1 MLGEAEKKRLEKIA
15 ASHQNVWEAF
25 KEVAG
30 KRYEEYLCALEEN
43 MPKTQVQKR
52 KELQDIRDRWNA
64 SAKQIQDIEDKD
76 LERVL
81 IYFAMNLRGV
91 TTGDGVNKWN
101 IKNVFHAEKLKKRNS
116 IERKNLLRLAVAFG
130 FTIEETRTLMFQ
142 ILEGKEQDD
151 FNPRK
156 MEEILYFIA
165 LKKGLPLYTKGTS
178 GTPNGIH
185 VSLQELFVYAQKLY
199 LKKMFSSSSEE
210 ENDGF
215 IQFLYDNKIN
225 GADISNNTT
234 INILRAEEMK
244 KTALMYAIYLSSGT
258 TSSSIDPKQLK
269 KITEIFS
276 KLNDLSEKIAG
287 KYLAKNVPAIFEV
300 ANMFLTTSRNR
311 SSNDPETTG
320 NFDFLRSIFSEL
332 MEEAPN
338 MKQIGTNYFDLNGLF
353 PVLAKKAGAI
363 DASRRASIAKFIIG
377 KLTTI
382 QKKLTTQNVQE
393 DSEPISAYCL
403 RLEPSQRDLFPEIA
417 AYMKTF
423 FKNIKDGTNPKAL
436 IDVYQKYCEFQN
448 DFYTGI
454 VQQLENKRRAN
465 ERISVGHSEEIDLGR
480 GPVSTSYDQTY
491 GTSTI
496 QMTDFLQQQ
505 IDEAQTKEDVTQIIK
520 DKVEDTSLHVFE
532 LYENPYFRNSRWR
545 AVEDEFEKLEMDNK
559 DASASA
565 RAFFKKINFDRLPIA
580 KDEVILGA
588 DSAKITRNDLL
599 KLFFLK
605 FVAERTDSDS
615 LDDDMLPIDFKIDFK
630 TYSIRMCCSEICEQN
645 ALDQFLLYCLDQHQE
660 DVFGFLV
667 SVAETYPD
675 FTKKFFGP
683 IRKFFN

>member
-52 KELQDIRDRWNA
+52 KELQDIRNRWNA

-130 FTIEETRTLMFQ
+130 FTTEETRTLMFQ

-178 GTPNGIH
+178 GTPNGIN

-269 KITEIFS
+269 KTTEFFS

-300 ANMFLTTSRNR
+300 ANMFLTASRNR

-320 NFDFLRSIFSEL
+320 KFDFLRCIFSEL
-332 MEEAPN
+332 MEESSN
-338 MKQIGTNYFDLNGLF
+338 MKQTGTNYFDLNGLF
-353 PVLAKKAGAI
+353 PILAKKAGEI
-363 DASRRASIAKFIIG
+363 DVSHRASIARFIIG
-377 KLTTI
+377 KLSTV
-382 QKKLTTQNVQE
+382 QKKLTTQG
-393 DSEPISAYCL
+393 DIYYS
-403 RLEPSQRDLFPEIA
+403 RLEPSQRDLVPVIA
-417 AYMKTF
+417 EYMKIF
-423 FKNIKDGTNPKAL
+423 FKNIEDGTSPKEL

-454 VQQLENKRRAN
+454 VQQLENKRRDN
-465 ERISVGHSEEIDLGR
+465 ERISVGRSEEIDLGR
-480 GPVSTSYDQTY
+480 GSVSTSYDQTY

-496 QMTDFLQQQ
+496 QMTDYLQQQ

-520 DKVEDTSLHVFE
+520 DKIEDASFHVFE
-532 LYENPYFRNSRWR
+532 LYENPYFRNSRWKS
-545 AVEDEFEKLEMDNK
+545 VEDEFEKLEMDNK

-565 RAFFKKINFDRLPIA
+565 RAFFKKIDFDRLPIA
-580 KDEVILGA
+580 KGEVILGA

-615 LDDDMLPIDFKIDFK
+615 LDDDMLPADFKIDFQ

-645 ALDQFLLYCLDQHQE
+645 ALDQFLLYCLDQHRE

>member
-52 KELQDIRDRWNA
+52 KELQDIRNRWNA

-130 FTIEETRTLMFQ
+130 FTTEETRILIFQ

-178 GTPNGIH
+178 GTSNGIN

-199 LKKMFSSSSEE
+199 LKKMFSGSSEE

-269 KITEIFS
+269 KTTEFFS

-300 ANMFLTTSRNR
+300 ANMFLTASRNR

-320 NFDFLRSIFSEL
+320 KFDFLRSIFSEL
-332 MEEAPN
+332 MEESSN
-338 MKQIGTNYFDLNGLF
+338 MKQTGTNYFDLNGLF
-353 PVLAKKAGAI
+353 PVLAKKADEIGV
-363 DASRRASIAKFIIG
+363 SYRASIARFIIG
-377 KLTTI
+377 KLSTV
-382 QKKLTTQNVQE
+382 QKKLTTQG
-393 DSEPISAYCL
+393 DIYYS
-403 RLEPSQRDLFPEIA
+403 RLEPSQRDLVPVIA
-417 AYMKTF
+417 EYMKIF
-423 FKNIKDGTNPKAL
+423 FKNIEDGTSPKEL

-454 VQQLENKRRAN
+454 VQQLENKRRDN
-465 ERISVGHSEEIDLGR
+465 ERISVGRSEEIDLGR
-480 GPVSTSYDQTY
+480 GSVSTSYDQTY

-496 QMTDFLQQQ
+496 QMTDYLQQQ

-520 DKVEDTSLHVFE
+520 DKIEDASFHVFE
-532 LYENPYFRNSRWR
+532 LYENPYFRNSRWKS
-545 AVEDEFEKLEMDNK
+545 VEDEFEKLEMDNK

-565 RAFFKKINFDRLPIA
+565 RAFFKKIDFDRLPIA
-580 KDEVILGA
+580 KGEVILGA

-615 LDDDMLPIDFKIDFK
+615 LDDDMLPADFKIDFK

-645 ALDQFLLYCLDQHQE
+645 ALDQFLLYCLDQHRE

>member
-52 KELQDIRDRWNA
+52 KELQDIRNRWNA

-130 FTIEETRTLMFQ
+130 FTTEETRTLMFQ

-178 GTPNGIH
+178 GTPNGIN

-269 KITEIFS
+269 KTTEFFS
-276 KLNDLSEKIAG
+276 KLNDLSDKIAG

-300 ANMFLTTSRNR
+300 ANMFLTASRNR

-320 NFDFLRSIFSEL
+320 KFDFLRSIFSEL
-332 MEEAPN
+332 MEESSN
-338 MKQIGTNYFDLNGLF
+338 MKQTGTNYFDLNGLF
-353 PVLAKKAGAI
+353 PILAKKAGEI
-363 DASRRASIAKFIIG
+363 DVSHRASIARFIIG
-377 KLTTI
+377 KLSTV
-382 QKKLTTQNVQE
+382 QKKLTTQG
-393 DSEPISAYCL
+393 DIYYS
-403 RLEPSQRDLFPEIA
+403 RLEPSQRDLVPVIA
-417 AYMKTF
+417 EYMKIF
-423 FKNIKDGTNPKAL
+423 FKNIEDGTSPKEL

-454 VQQLENKRRAN
+454 VQQLENKRRDN
-465 ERISVGHSEEIDLGR
+465 ERISVGRSEEIDLGR
-480 GPVSTSYDQTY
+480 GSVSTSYDQTY

-496 QMTDFLQQQ
+496 QMTDYLQQQ

-520 DKVEDTSLHVFE
+520 DKIEDASFHVFE
-532 LYENPYFRNSRWR
+532 LYENPYFRNSRWKS
-545 AVEDEFEKLEMDNK
+545 VEDEFEKLEMDNK

-565 RAFFKKINFDRLPIA
+565 RAFFKKIDFDRLPIA
-580 KDEVILGA
+580 KGEVILGA

-615 LDDDMLPIDFKIDFK
+615 LDDDMLPADFKIDFQ

-645 ALDQFLLYCLDQHQE
+645 ALDQFLLYCLDQHRE

>member
-25 KEVAG
+25 KEVTG

-130 FTIEETRTLMFQ
+130 FTTEETRTLMFQ

-178 GTPNGIH
+178 GTPNGIN

-269 KITEIFS
+269 KTTEFFS

-300 ANMFLTTSRNR
+300 ANMFLTASRNR

-320 NFDFLRSIFSEL
+320 KFDFLRSIFSEL
-332 MEEAPN
+332 MEESSN
-338 MKQIGTNYFDLNGLF
+338 MKQTGTNYFDLNGLF
-353 PVLAKKAGAI
+353 PILAKKAGEI
-363 DASRRASIAKFIIG
+363 DVSHRASIARFIIG
-377 KLTTI
+377 KLSTV
-382 QKKLTTQNVQE
+382 QKKLTTQG
-393 DSEPISAYCL
+393 DIYYS
-403 RLEPSQRDLFPEIA
+403 RLEPSQRDLVPVIA
-417 AYMKTF
+417 EYMKIF
-423 FKNIKDGTNPKAL
+423 FKNIEDGTSPKEL

-454 VQQLENKRRAN
+454 VQQLENKRRDN
-465 ERISVGHSEEIDLGR
+465 ERISVGRSEEIDLGR
-480 GPVSTSYDQTY
+480 GSVSTSYDQTY

-496 QMTDFLQQQ
+496 QMTDYLQQQ

-520 DKVEDTSLHVFE
+520 DKIEDASFHVFE
-532 LYENPYFRNSRWR
+532 LYENPYFRNSRWKS
-545 AVEDEFEKLEMDNK
+545 VEDEFEKLEMDNK

-565 RAFFKKINFDRLPIA
+565 RAFFKKIDFDRLPIA
-580 KDEVILGA
+580 KGEVILGA

-615 LDDDMLPIDFKIDFK
+615 LDDDMLPADFKIDFQ

-645 ALDQFLLYCLDQHQE
+645 ALDQFLLYCLDQHRE

>member
-64 SAKQIQDIEDKD
+64 STKQIQDIEDKD

-130 FTIEETRTLMFQ
+130 FTTEETRTLIFQ

-178 GTPNGIH
+178 GTPNGIN

-269 KITEIFS
+269 KTTEFFS

-300 ANMFLTTSRNR
+300 ANMFLTASRNR

-320 NFDFLRSIFSEL
+320 KFDFLRSIFSEL
-332 MEEAPN
+332 MEESSN
-338 MKQIGTNYFDLNGLF
+338 MKQTGTNYFDLNGLF
-353 PVLAKKAGAI
+353 PILAKKAGEI
-363 DASRRASIAKFIIG
+363 DVSHRASIARFIIG
-377 KLTTI
+377 KLSTV
-382 QKKLTTQNVQE
+382 QKKLTTQG
-393 DSEPISAYCL
+393 DIYYS
-403 RLEPSQRDLFPEIA
+403 RLEPSQRDLVPVIA
-417 AYMKTF
+417 EYMKIF
-423 FKNIKDGTNPKAL
+423 FKNIEDGTSPKEL

-454 VQQLENKRRAN
+454 VQQLENKRRDN
-465 ERISVGHSEEIDLGR
+465 ERISVGRSEEIDLGR
-480 GPVSTSYDQTY
+480 GSVSTSYDQTY

-496 QMTDFLQQQ
+496 QMTDYLQQQ

-520 DKVEDTSLHVFE
+520 DKIEDASFHVFE
-532 LYENPYFRNSRWR
+532 LYENPYFRNSRWKS
-545 AVEDEFEKLEMDNK
+545 VEDEFEKLEMDNK

-565 RAFFKKINFDRLPIA
+565 RAFFKKIDFDRLPIA
-580 KDEVILGA
+580 KGEVILGA

-615 LDDDMLPIDFKIDFK
+615 LDDDMLPADFKIDFQ

>member
-130 FTIEETRTLMFQ
+130 FTTEETRILMFQ

-178 GTPNGIH
+178 STPNGIH

-269 KITEIFS
+269 KTTEFFS
-276 KLNDLSEKIAG
+276 RLNDLSEKIAG

-300 ANMFLTTSRNR
+300 ANMFLTASRNR

-320 NFDFLRSIFSEL
+320 SFDFLRSIFSEL
-332 MEEAPN
+332 LEETPN

-353 PVLAKKAGAI
+353 PVLAKKAGEI
-363 DASRRASIAKFIIG
+363 DVSHRASIAKFIID
-377 KLTTI
+377 KLSTV
-382 QKKLTTQNVQE
+382 QKKLTTQG
-393 DSEPISAYCL
+393 DIYYS
-403 RLEPSQRDLFPEIA
+403 RLEPSQRDLVPVIA
-417 AYMKTF
+417 EYMKIF
-423 FKNIKDGTNPKAL
+423 FKNIEDGTSPKEL

-454 VQQLENKRRAN
+454 VQQLENKRRDN
-465 ERISVGHSEEIDLGR
+465 ERISVGRSEEIDLGR
-480 GPVSTSYDQTY
+480 GSVSTSYDQTY

-496 QMTDFLQQQ
+496 QMTDYLQQQ

-520 DKVEDTSLHVFE
+520 DKIEDASFHVFE
-532 LYENPYFRNSRWR
+532 LYENPYFRNSRWKS
-545 AVEDEFEKLEMDNK
+545 VEDEFEKLEMDNK

-565 RAFFKKINFDRLPIA
+565 RAFFKKIDFDRLPIA
-580 KDEVILGA
+580 KGEVILGA

-615 LDDDMLPIDFKIDFK
+615 LDDDMLPADFKIDFQ

-645 ALDQFLLYCLDQHQE
+645 ALDQFLLYCLDQHRE

>member
-1 MLGEAEKKRLEKIA
+1 MLGEAEKKRLEEIA
-15 ASHQNVWEAF
+15 ISHQNVWEAF

-52 KELQDIRDRWNA
+52 KELQDIRNRWNA

-165 LKKGLPLYTKGTS
+165 LKKELPLYTKGTS
-178 GTPNGIH
+178 GTPNGIN

-269 KITEIFS
+269 KTTEIFS

-287 KYLAKNVPAIFEV
+287 KYLVKNVPAIFEV

-332 MEEAPN
+332 MEETPN
-338 MKQIGTNYFDLNGLF
+338 MKQTGTNYFDLNGLF
-353 PVLAKKAGAI
+353 PVLAKKAGEI

-377 KLTTI
+377 KLSTI

-403 RLEPSQRDLFPEIA
+403 RLEPSQRDLVPVIA

-423 FKNIKDGTNPKAL
+423 FKNIEDGTNPKAL

-532 LYENPYFRNSRWR
+532 LYENPYFRNSRWK

-615 LDDDMLPIDFKIDFK
+615 LDDDMLSADFKIDFK

>member
-1 MLGEAEKKRLEKIA
+1 MLGETEKKRLEEIA
-15 ASHQNVWEAF
+15 VSHQNVWEAF

-52 KELQDIRDRWNA
+52 KELQDIRNRWNA

-130 FTIEETRTLMFQ
+130 FTTEETRTLMFQ

-165 LKKGLPLYTKGTS
+165 LKKGLPLYTKGTN
-178 GTPNGIH
+178 GTPNGIN

-244 KTALMYAIYLSSGT
+244 ETALMYAIYLSSGT

-269 KITEIFS
+269 KTTEFFS

-300 ANMFLTTSRNR
+300 ANMFLTASRNR

-320 NFDFLRSIFSEL
+320 KFDFLRSIFSEL
-332 MEEAPN
+332 MEESPN
-338 MKQIGTNYFDLNGLF
+338 MKQTGTNYFDLNGLF
-353 PVLAKKAGAI
+353 PILAKKAGEI
-363 DASRRASIAKFIIG
+363 DVSHRASIAKFIID
-377 KLTTI
+377 KLPTI
-382 QKKLTTQNVQE
+382 QKKLTTQKVQE
-393 DSEPISAYCL
+393 NPEQIT

-454 VQQLENKRRAN
+454 IQPLENKRREN
-465 ERISVGHSEEIDLGR
+465 ETHRTNFKEVDTGR
-480 GPVSTSYDQTY
+480 GVIFTKADRTY

-496 QMTDFLQQQ
+496 QMTADLQRQMMNV
-505 IDEAQTKEDVTQIIK
+505 ETKNDLKQIIK
-520 DKVEDTSLHVFE
+520 DKIDDASFHVFE
-532 LYENPYFRNSRWR
+532 LYENPYFRNSRWNE
-545 AVEDEFEKLEMDNK
+545 VENRFRTLENDFKCVEEFFERIGFDELLKDKSALE
-559 DASASA
+559 
-565 RAFFKKINFDRLPIA
+565 I
-580 KDEVILGA
+580 
-588 DSAKITRNDLL
+588 DSTKITRNDLL
-599 KLFFLK
+599 KLFFLE

-615 LDDDMLPIDFKIDFK
+615 LDDDMLSADFQIKFK
-630 TYSIRMCCSEICEQN
+630 TVSIYTCCSEICEQN
-645 ALDQFLLYCLDQHQE
+645 ALDQFLLYCLDQHRE

>member
-52 KELQDIRDRWNA
+52 KELQDIRNRWNA

-130 FTIEETRTLMFQ
+130 FTTEETRTLMFQ

-178 GTPNGIH
+178 GTPNGIN

-269 KITEIFS
+269 KTTEFFS

-300 ANMFLTTSRNR
+300 ANMFLTASRNR

-320 NFDFLRSIFSEL
+320 KFDFLRSIFSEL
-332 MEEAPN
+332 MEESSN
-338 MKQIGTNYFDLNGLF
+338 MKQTGTNYFDLNGLF
-353 PVLAKKAGAI
+353 PILAKKAGEI
-363 DASRRASIAKFIIG
+363 VVSHRASIARFIIG
-377 KLTTI
+377 KLSTV
-382 QKKLTTQNVQE
+382 QKKLTTQG
-393 DSEPISAYCL
+393 DIYYS
-403 RLEPSQRDLFPEIA
+403 RLEPSQRDLVPVIA
-417 AYMKTF
+417 EYMKIF
-423 FKNIKDGTNPKAL
+423 FKNIEDGTSPKEL

-454 VQQLENKRRAN
+454 VQQLENKRRDN
-465 ERISVGHSEEIDLGR
+465 ERISVGRSEEIDLGR
-480 GPVSTSYDQTY
+480 GSVSTSYDQTY

-496 QMTDFLQQQ
+496 QMTDYLQQQ

-520 DKVEDTSLHVFE
+520 DKIEDASFHVFE
-532 LYENPYFRNSRWR
+532 LYENPYFRNSRWKS
-545 AVEDEFEKLEMDNK
+545 VEDEFEKLEMDNK

-565 RAFFKKINFDRLPIA
+565 RAFFKKIDFDRLPIA
-580 KDEVILGA
+580 KGEVILGA

-615 LDDDMLPIDFKIDFK
+615 LDDDMLPADFKIDFQ

-645 ALDQFLLYCLDQHQE
+645 ALDQFLLYCLDQHRE

>member
-1 MLGEAEKKRLEKIA
+1 M
-15 ASHQNVWEAF
+15 
-25 KEVAG
+25 
-30 KRYEEYLCALEEN
+30 
-43 MPKTQVQKR
+43 
-52 KELQDIRDRWNA
+52 
-64 SAKQIQDIEDKD
+64 
-76 LERVL
+76 
-81 IYFAMNLRGV
+81 
-91 TTGDGVNKWN
+91 
-101 IKNVFHAEKLKKRNS
+101 
-116 IERKNLLRLAVAFG
+116 
-130 FTIEETRTLMFQ
+130 
-142 ILEGKEQDD
+142 
-151 FNPRK
+151 
-156 MEEILYFIA
+156 
-165 LKKGLPLYTKGTS
+165 
-178 GTPNGIH
+178 
-185 VSLQELFVYAQKLY
+185 YAQKLY

-269 KITEIFS
+269 KTTEFFS

-287 KYLAKNVPAIFEV
+287 KYLVKNVPAIFEV
-300 ANMFLTTSRNR
+300 ANMFLTASRNR

-332 MEEAPN
+332 LEETPN

-353 PVLAKKAGAI
+353 PVLAKKADAI

-377 KLTTI
+377 KLSTI

-393 DSEPISAYCL
+393 DSEQISAYCL
-403 RLEPSQRDLFPEIA
+403 RLEPSQRDLVPVIA

-423 FKNIKDGTNPKAL
+423 FKNIEDGTNPKAL

-454 VQQLENKRRAN
+454 VQPLENKRRAN

-532 LYENPYFRNSRWR
+532 LYENPYFRNSRWK

-615 LDDDMLPIDFKIDFK
+615 LDDDMLSADFKIDFK

>member
-1 MLGEAEKKRLEKIA
+1 
-15 ASHQNVWEAF
+15 
-25 KEVAG
+25 
-30 KRYEEYLCALEEN
+30 

-52 KELQDIRDRWNA
+52 KELQDIRNRWNA

-130 FTIEETRTLMFQ
+130 FTTEETRTLIFQ

-178 GTPNGIH
+178 GTPNGIN

-269 KITEIFS
+269 KTTEFFS

-287 KYLAKNVPAIFEV
+287 KYLAKNVPAIFKV
-300 ANMFLTTSRNR
+300 ANMFLTASRNR

-320 NFDFLRSIFSEL
+320 KFDFLRSIFSEF
-332 MEEAPN
+332 MEESSN
-338 MKQIGTNYFDLNGLF
+338 MKQTGTNYFDLNGLF
-353 PVLAKKAGAI
+353 PILAKKAGEI
-363 DASRRASIAKFIIG
+363 DVSHRASIARFIIG
-377 KLTTI
+377 KLSTV
-382 QKKLTTQNVQE
+382 QKKLTTQG
-393 DSEPISAYCL
+393 DIYYS
-403 RLEPSQRDLFPEIA
+403 RLEPSQRDLVPVIA
-417 AYMKTF
+417 EYMKIF
-423 FKNIKDGTNPKAL
+423 FKNIEDGTSPKEL

-454 VQQLENKRRAN
+454 VQQLENKRRDN
-465 ERISVGHSEEIDLGR
+465 ERISVGRSEEIDLGR
-480 GPVSTSYDQTY
+480 GSVSTSYDQTY

-496 QMTDFLQQQ
+496 QMTDYLQQQ

-520 DKVEDTSLHVFE
+520 DKIEDASFHVFE
-532 LYENPYFRNSRWR
+532 LYENPYFRNSRWKS
-545 AVEDEFEKLEMDNK
+545 VEDEFEKLEMDNK

-565 RAFFKKINFDRLPIA
+565 RAFFKKIDFDRLPIA
-580 KDEVILGA
+580 KGEVILGA

-615 LDDDMLPIDFKIDFK
+615 LDDDMLPADFKIDFQ

-645 ALDQFLLYCLDQHQE
+645 ALDQFLLYCLDQHRE

>member
-1 MLGEAEKKRLEKIA
+1 MLGEAEKKRLEEIA
-15 ASHQNVWEAF
+15 ISHQNVWEAF

-244 KTALMYAIYLSSGT
+244 ETALMYAIYLSSET

-269 KITEIFS
+269 KIIEFFS
-276 KLNDLSEKIAG
+276 KLNDMSEKIAG
-287 KYLAKNVPAIFEV
+287 KYLVKNVPAIFEV
-300 ANMFLTTSRNR
+300 ANMFLTASQNR

-332 MEEAPN
+332 MEESPN
-338 MKQIGTNYFDLNGLF
+338 MKQTGTNYFDLNGLF
-353 PVLAKKAGAI
+353 PILAKKAGEI
-363 DASRRASIAKFIIG
+363 DVSHRASIAKFIID
-377 KLTTI
+377 KLPTI
-382 QKKLTTQNVQE
+382 QKKLTTQKVQE
-393 DSEPISAYCL
+393 NPEQIT

-454 VQQLENKRRAN
+454 VQPLENKRREN
-465 ERISVGHSEEIDLGR
+465 KGLFIGGTEEIDLGR

-496 QMTDFLQQQ
+496 QMTDYLQQQ
-505 IDEAQTKEDVTQIIK
+505 IDSAQTKEDVTQIIK
-520 DKVEDTSLHVFE
+520 DKVEDASFHVFE
-532 LYENPYFRNSRWR
+532 LYENPYFRNSRWNEVENR
-545 AVEDEFEKLEMDNK
+545 FRTLENDFKCVEEFFERIGFDGLLKDKAPLAV
-559 DASASA
+559 
-565 RAFFKKINFDRLPIA
+565 
-580 KDEVILGA
+580 G
-588 DSAKITRNDLL
+588 SAKITRNDLL

-615 LDDDMLPIDFKIDFK
+615 LDDDMLSADFQIKFK
-630 TYSIRMCCSEICEQN
+630 TVSIYTCCSEICKQN

>member
-130 FTIEETRTLMFQ
+130 FTTEETRTLMFQ

-178 GTPNGIH
+178 GTSNGIN

-269 KITEIFS
+269 KTTEFFS

-300 ANMFLTTSRNR
+300 ANMFLTASRNR

-320 NFDFLRSIFSEL
+320 SFDFLRSIFSEL
-332 MEEAPN
+332 MEESSN
-338 MKQIGTNYFDLNGLF
+338 MKQTGTNYFDLNGLF
-353 PVLAKKAGAI
+353 PILAKKAGEI
-363 DASRRASIAKFIIG
+363 DVSHHASIAKFIID
-377 KLTTI
+377 KLPTI
-382 QKKLTTQNVQE
+382 QKKLTTQKVQE
-393 DSEPISAYCL
+393 NPEQIT

-454 VQQLENKRRAN
+454 VQPLENKRREN
-465 ERISVGHSEEIDLGR
+465 ETHHTNFKEVDTGR
-480 GPVSTSYDQTY
+480 GVIFTKADRTY

-496 QMTDFLQQQ
+496 QMTADLQRQMMNV
-505 IDEAQTKEDVTQIIK
+505 ETKNDLKQIIK
-520 DKVEDTSLHVFE
+520 DKIDDVSLHVFE
-532 LYENPYFRNSRWR
+532 LYENPYFRNSRWNE
-545 AVEDEFEKLEMDNK
+545 VENRFRTLENDFKCVEEFFERIGFDGLLKDKSALE
-559 DASASA
+559 
-565 RAFFKKINFDRLPIA
+565 I
-580 KDEVILGA
+580 
-588 DSAKITRNDLL
+588 DSTKITRNDLL
-599 KLFFLK
+599 KLFFLE

-615 LDDDMLPIDFKIDFK
+615 LDDDMLSADFQIKFKIV
-630 TYSIRMCCSEICEQN
+630 SIYTCCSEICKQN

>member
-15 ASHQNVWEAF
+15 VSHQNVWEAF

-165 LKKGLPLYTKGTS
+165 LKKGLPLYTKGTN
-178 GTPNGIH
+178 GTPNGIN

-244 KTALMYAIYLSSGT
+244 KTALMYAIYLSSET

-269 KITEIFS
+269 KTTEFFS
-276 KLNDLSEKIAG
+276 KLNDMSEEIEG
-287 KYLAKNVPAIFEV
+287 KYLVKNVPAIFEV

-363 DASRRASIAKFIIG
+363 DASRRASIAKFIID
-377 KLTTI
+377 KLPTI
-382 QKKLTTQNVQE
+382 QKKLTTQKVQE
-393 DSEPISAYCL
+393 NPEQIT

-454 VQQLENKRRAN
+454 VQPLENKRREN
-465 ERISVGHSEEIDLGR
+465 KGLFIGGTEEIDLGR

-496 QMTDFLQQQ
+496 QMTDYLQQQ
-505 IDEAQTKEDVTQIIK
+505 IDSAQTKEDVTQIIK
-520 DKVEDTSLHVFE
+520 DKVEDASFHVFE
-532 LYENPYFRNSRWR
+532 LYENPYFRNSRWNEVENR
-545 AVEDEFEKLEMDNK
+545 FRTLENDFKCVEEFFERIGFDGLLKDKAPLAV
-559 DASASA
+559 
-565 RAFFKKINFDRLPIA
+565 
-580 KDEVILGA
+580 G
-588 DSAKITRNDLL
+588 SAKITRNDLL

-615 LDDDMLPIDFKIDFK
+615 LDDDMLSADFQIKFK
-630 TYSIRMCCSEICEQN
+630 TVSIYTCCSEICKQN

>member
-30 KRYEEYLCALEEN
+30 KRYEEYLCTLEEN

-52 KELQDIRDRWNA
+52 KELQDIRNKWNA

-130 FTIEETRTLMFQ
+130 FTTEETRTLMFQ

-178 GTPNGIH
+178 GTPNGIN

-269 KITEIFS
+269 KTTEFFS

-300 ANMFLTTSRNR
+300 ANMFLTASRNR

-320 NFDFLRSIFSEL
+320 KFDFLRSIFSEL
-332 MEEAPN
+332 MEESSN
-338 MKQIGTNYFDLNGLF
+338 MKQTGTNYFDLNSLF
-353 PVLAKKAGAI
+353 PILAKKAGEI
-363 DASRRASIAKFIIG
+363 DVSHRASIARFIIG
-377 KLTTI
+377 KLSTV
-382 QKKLTTQNVQE
+382 QKKLTTQG
-393 DSEPISAYCL
+393 DIYYS
-403 RLEPSQRDLFPEIA
+403 RLEPSQRDLVSVIA
-417 AYMKTF
+417 EYMKIF
-423 FKNIKDGTNPKAL
+423 FKNIEDGTSPKEL

-454 VQQLENKRRAN
+454 VQQLENKRRDN
-465 ERISVGHSEEIDLGR
+465 ERISVGRSEEIDLGR
-480 GPVSTSYDQTY
+480 GSVSTSYDQTY

-496 QMTDFLQQQ
+496 QMTDYLQQQ

-520 DKVEDTSLHVFE
+520 DKIEDASFHVFE
-532 LYENPYFRNSRWR
+532 LYENPYFRNSRWKS
-545 AVEDEFEKLEMDNK
+545 VEDEFEKLEMDNK

-565 RAFFKKINFDRLPIA
+565 RAFFKKIDFDRLPIA
-580 KDEVILGA
+580 KGEVILGA

-615 LDDDMLPIDFKIDFK
+615 LDDDMLPADFKIDFQ

-645 ALDQFLLYCLDQHQE
+645 ALDQFLLYCLDQHRE

>member
-52 KELQDIRDRWNA
+52 KELQDIRNRWNA

-130 FTIEETRTLMFQ
+130 FTTEETRTLIFQ

-178 GTPNGIH
+178 GTPNGIN

-269 KITEIFS
+269 KTTEFFS

-300 ANMFLTTSRNR
+300 ANMFLTASRNR

-320 NFDFLRSIFSEL
+320 KFDFLRSIFSEL
-332 MEEAPN
+332 MEESSN
-338 MKQIGTNYFDLNGLF
+338 MKQTGTNYFDLNGLF
-353 PVLAKKAGAI
+353 PILAKKAGEI
-363 DASRRASIAKFIIG
+363 DVSHRASIARFIIG
-377 KLTTI
+377 KLSTV
-382 QKKLTTQNVQE
+382 QKKLTTQG
-393 DSEPISAYCL
+393 DIYYS
-403 RLEPSQRDLFPEIA
+403 RLEPSQRDLVPVIA
-417 AYMKTF
+417 EYMKIF
-423 FKNIKDGTNPKAL
+423 FKNIEDGTSPKEL

-454 VQQLENKRRAN
+454 VQQLENKRRDN
-465 ERISVGHSEEIDLGR
+465 ERISVGRSEEIDLGR
-480 GPVSTSYDQTY
+480 GSVSTSYDQTY

-496 QMTDFLQQQ
+496 QMTDYLQQQ

-520 DKVEDTSLHVFE
+520 DKIEDASFHVFE
-532 LYENPYFRNSRWR
+532 LYENPYFRNSRWKS
-545 AVEDEFEKLEMDNK
+545 VEDEFEKLEMDNK

-565 RAFFKKINFDRLPIA
+565 RAFFKKIDFDRLPIA
-580 KDEVILGA
+580 KGEVILGA

-615 LDDDMLPIDFKIDFK
+615 LDDDMLPADFKIDFQ

-645 ALDQFLLYCLDQHQE
+645 ALDQFLLYCLDQHRE
-660 DVFGFLV
+660 NVFGFLV

>member
-52 KELQDIRDRWNA
+52 KELQDIRNRWNA

-130 FTIEETRTLMFQ
+130 FTTEETRTLIFQ

-178 GTPNGIH
+178 GTPNGIN

-269 KITEIFS
+269 KTTEFFS

-287 KYLAKNVPAIFEV
+287 KYLAKNVPAIFKV
-300 ANMFLTTSRNR
+300 ANMFLTASRNR

-320 NFDFLRSIFSEL
+320 KFDFLRSIFSEF
-332 MEEAPN
+332 MEESSN
-338 MKQIGTNYFDLNGLF
+338 MKQTGTNYFDLNGLF
-353 PVLAKKAGAI
+353 PILAKKAGEI
-363 DASRRASIAKFIIG
+363 DVSHRASIARFIIG
-377 KLTTI
+377 KLSTV
-382 QKKLTTQNVQE
+382 QKKLTTQG
-393 DSEPISAYCL
+393 DIYYS
-403 RLEPSQRDLFPEIA
+403 RLEPSQRDLVPVIA
-417 AYMKTF
+417 EYMRIF
-423 FKNIKDGTNPKAL
+423 FKNIEDGTSPKEL

-454 VQQLENKRRAN
+454 VQQLENKRRDN
-465 ERISVGHSEEIDLGR
+465 ERISVGRSEEIDLGR
-480 GPVSTSYDQTY
+480 GSVSTSYDQTY

-496 QMTDFLQQQ
+496 QMTDYLQQQ

-520 DKVEDTSLHVFE
+520 DKIEDASFHVFE
-532 LYENPYFRNSRWR
+532 LYENPYFRNSRWKS
-545 AVEDEFEKLEMDNK
+545 VEDEFEKLEMDNK

-565 RAFFKKINFDRLPIA
+565 RAFFKKIDFDRLPIA
-580 KDEVILGA
+580 KGEVILGA

-615 LDDDMLPIDFKIDFK
+615 LDDDMLPADFKIDFQ

-645 ALDQFLLYCLDQHQE
+645 ALDQFLLYCLDQHRE

>member
-52 KELQDIRDRWNA
+52 KELQDIRNRWNA

-130 FTIEETRTLMFQ
+130 FTTEETRTLMFQ

-178 GTPNGIH
+178 GTPNGIN

-269 KITEIFS
+269 KTTEFFS

-300 ANMFLTTSRNR
+300 ANMFLTASRNR

-320 NFDFLRSIFSEL
+320 KFDFLRSIFSEL
-332 MEEAPN
+332 MEESSN
-338 MKQIGTNYFDLNGLF
+338 MKQTGTNYFDLNGLF
-353 PVLAKKAGAI
+353 PILAKKAGEI
-363 DASRRASIAKFIIG
+363 DVSHRASIARFIIG
-377 KLTTI
+377 KLSTV
-382 QKKLTTQNVQE
+382 QKKLTTQG
-393 DSEPISAYCL
+393 DIYYS
-403 RLEPSQRDLFPEIA
+403 RLEPSQRDLVPVIA
-417 AYMKTF
+417 EYMKIF
-423 FKNIKDGTNPKAL
+423 FKNIEDGTSPKEL

-454 VQQLENKRRAN
+454 VQQLENKRRDN
-465 ERISVGHSEEIDLGR
+465 ERISVGRSEEIDLGR
-480 GPVSTSYDQTY
+480 GSVSTSYDQTY

-496 QMTDFLQQQ
+496 QMTDYLQQQ

-520 DKVEDTSLHVFE
+520 DKIEDASFHVFE
-532 LYENPYFRNSRWR
+532 LYENPYFRNSRWKS
-545 AVEDEFEKLEMDNK
+545 VEDEFEKLEMDNK

-565 RAFFKKINFDRLPIA
+565 RAFFKKIDFDRLPIA
-580 KDEVILGA
+580 KGEVILGA
-588 DSAKITRNDLL
+588 DSAKITRNRSPEAILL
-599 KLFFLK
+599 
-605 FVAERTDSDS
+605 E
-615 LDDDMLPIDFKIDFK
+615 
-630 TYSIRMCCSEICEQN
+630 IRR
-645 ALDQFLLYCLDQHQE
+645 
-660 DVFGFLV
+660 
-667 SVAETYPD
+667 
-675 FTKKFFGP
+675 
-683 IRKFFN
+683 RKNRF

>member
-52 KELQDIRDRWNA
+52 KELQDIRNRWDA

-130 FTIEETRTLMFQ
+130 FTTEETRILIFQ

-156 MEEILYFIA
+156 IEEILYFIA

-178 GTPNGIH
+178 GTSNGIN

-269 KITEIFS
+269 KTTEFFS

-300 ANMFLTTSRNR
+300 ANMFLTASRNR

-320 NFDFLRSIFSEL
+320 KFDFLRIIFSEL
-332 MEEAPN
+332 MEESSN

-353 PVLAKKAGAI
+353 PVLAKKADEIGV
-363 DASRRASIAKFIIG
+363 SSRASIARFIIG
-377 KLTTI
+377 KLSTV
-382 QKKLTTQNVQE
+382 QKKLTTQG
-393 DSEPISAYCL
+393 DIYYS
-403 RLEPSQRDLFPEIA
+403 RLEPSQRDLVPVIA
-417 AYMKTF
+417 EYMKIF
-423 FKNIKDGTNPKAL
+423 FKNIEDGTSPKKL

-454 VQQLENKRRAN
+454 VQQLENKRRDN
-465 ERISVGHSEEIDLGR
+465 ERISVGRSEEIDLGR
-480 GPVSTSYDQTY
+480 GSVSTSYDQTY

-496 QMTDFLQQQ
+496 QMTDYLQQQ

-520 DKVEDTSLHVFE
+520 DKIEDASFHVFE
-532 LYENPYFRNSRWR
+532 LYENPYFRNSRWKS
-545 AVEDEFEKLEMDNK
+545 VEDEFEKLEMDNK

-565 RAFFKKINFDRLPIA
+565 RAFFKKIDFDRLPIA
-580 KDEVILGA
+580 KGEVILGA

-615 LDDDMLPIDFKIDFK
+615 LDDDMLPADFKIDFQ
-630 TYSIRMCCSEICEQN
+630 TYSICMCCSEICEQN
-645 ALDQFLLYCLDQHQE
+645 ALDQFLLYCLDQHRE

>member
-52 KELQDIRDRWNA
+52 KELQDIRNRWNA

-130 FTIEETRTLMFQ
+130 FTTEETRTLMFQ

-178 GTPNGIH
+178 GTPNGIN

-269 KITEIFS
+269 KTTEFFS

-300 ANMFLTTSRNR
+300 ANMFLTASRNR

-320 NFDFLRSIFSEL
+320 KFDFLRSIFSEL
-332 MEEAPN
+332 MEESSN
-338 MKQIGTNYFDLNGLF
+338 MKQTGTNYFDLNGLF
-353 PVLAKKAGAI
+353 PILAKKAGEI
-363 DASRRASIAKFIIG
+363 DVSHRASIARFIIG
-377 KLTTI
+377 KLSTV
-382 QKKLTTQNVQE
+382 QKKLTTQG
-393 DSEPISAYCL
+393 DIYYS
-403 RLEPSQRDLFPEIA
+403 RLEPSQRDLVPVIA
-417 AYMKTF
+417 EYMKIF
-423 FKNIKDGTNPKAL
+423 FKNIEDGTSPKEL

-454 VQQLENKRRAN
+454 VQQLENKRRDN
-465 ERISVGHSEEIDLGR
+465 ERISVGRSEEIDLGR
-480 GPVSTSYDQTY
+480 GSVSTSYDQTY

-496 QMTDFLQQQ
+496 QMTDYLQQQ

-520 DKVEDTSLHVFE
+520 DKIEDASFHVFE
-532 LYENPYFRNSRWR
+532 LYENPYFRNSRWKS
-545 AVEDEFEKLEMDNK
+545 VEDEFEKLEMDNK
-559 DASASA
+559 DASVSA
-565 RAFFKKINFDRLPIA
+565 RAFFKKIDFDRLPIA
-580 KDEVILGA
+580 KGEVILGA

-615 LDDDMLPIDFKIDFK
+615 LDDDMLPADFKIDFQ

-645 ALDQFLLYCLDQHQE
+645 ALDQFLLYCLDQHRE

>member
-101 IKNVFHAEKLKKRNS
+101 IKNVFHAEKLKKRNF

-165 LKKGLPLYTKGTS
+165 LKKGLPLYTKGTN
-178 GTPNGIH
+178 GTPNGIN

-269 KITEIFS
+269 KIIEFFS
-276 KLNDLSEKIAG
+276 KLNDMSEKIAG

-300 ANMFLTTSRNR
+300 ANMFLTASRNR

-332 MEEAPN
+332 LEETPN

-393 DSEPISAYCL
+393 DSEQISAYCL
-403 RLEPSQRDLFPEIA
+403 RLEPSQRDLVPVIA

-423 FKNIKDGTNPKAL
+423 FKNIEDGTNPKAL

-465 ERISVGHSEEIDLGR
+465 ERISIGHSEEIDLGR

-532 LYENPYFRNSRWR
+532 LYENPYFRNSRWK

>member
-52 KELQDIRDRWNA
+52 KELQDIRNRWNA
-64 SAKQIQDIEDKD
+64 SAKQIQDIEDKN

-130 FTIEETRTLMFQ
+130 FTTEETRTLMFQ

-151 FNPRK
+151 FNLRK

-178 GTPNGIH
+178 GTPNGIN

-269 KITEIFS
+269 KTTEFFS

-300 ANMFLTTSRNR
+300 ANMFLTASRNR

-320 NFDFLRSIFSEL
+320 KFDFLRSIFSEL
-332 MEEAPN
+332 MEESSN
-338 MKQIGTNYFDLNGLF
+338 MKQTGTNYFDLNGLF
-353 PVLAKKAGAI
+353 PILAKKAGEI
-363 DASRRASIAKFIIG
+363 DVSHRASIARFIIG
-377 KLTTI
+377 KLSTV
-382 QKKLTTQNVQE
+382 QKKLTTQG
-393 DSEPISAYCL
+393 DIYYS
-403 RLEPSQRDLFPEIA
+403 RLEPSQRDLVPVIA
-417 AYMKTF
+417 EYMKIF
-423 FKNIKDGTNPKAL
+423 FKNIEDGTSPKEL

-454 VQQLENKRRAN
+454 VQQLENKRRDN
-465 ERISVGHSEEIDLGR
+465 ERISVGRSEEIDLGR
-480 GPVSTSYDQTY
+480 GSVSTSYDQTY

-496 QMTDFLQQQ
+496 QMTDYLQQQ

-520 DKVEDTSLHVFE
+520 DKIEDASFHVFE
-532 LYENPYFRNSRWR
+532 LYENPYFRNSRWKS
-545 AVEDEFEKLEMDNK
+545 VEDEFEKLEMDNK
-559 DASASA
+559 DASVSA
-565 RAFFKKINFDRLPIA
+565 RAFFKKIDFDRLPIA
-580 KDEVILGA
+580 KGEVILGA

-615 LDDDMLPIDFKIDFK
+615 LDDDMLPADFKIDFQ

-645 ALDQFLLYCLDQHQE
+645 ALDQFLLYCLDQHRE

>member
-15 ASHQNVWEAF
+15 ISHQNVWEAF

-178 GTPNGIH
+178 GTPNGIN

-244 KTALMYAIYLSSGT
+244 ETALMYAIYLSSET

-269 KITEIFS
+269 KIIEFFS
-276 KLNDLSEKIAG
+276 KLNDMSEKIAG
-287 KYLAKNVPAIFEV
+287 KYLVKNVPAIFEV
-300 ANMFLTTSRNR
+300 ANMFLTASRNR
-311 SSNDPETTG
+311 SSNDLETTG

-332 MEEAPN
+332 MEESPN
-338 MKQIGTNYFDLNGLF
+338 MKQTGTNYFDLNGLF
-353 PVLAKKAGAI
+353 PILAKKAGEV
-363 DASRRASIAKFIIG
+363 DVSHRASIAKFIID
-377 KLTTI
+377 KLPTI
-382 QKKLTTQNVQE
+382 QKKLTTQKVQE
-393 DSEPISAYCL
+393 NPEQIT

-454 VQQLENKRRAN
+454 VQPLENKRREN
-465 ERISVGHSEEIDLGR
+465 KGLFIGGTEEIDLGR

-496 QMTDFLQQQ
+496 QMTDYLQQQ
-505 IDEAQTKEDVTQIIK
+505 IDSAQTKEDVTQIIK
-520 DKVEDTSLHVFE
+520 DKVEDASFHVFE
-532 LYENPYFRNSRWR
+532 LYENPYFRNSRWNEVENR
-545 AVEDEFEKLEMDNK
+545 FRTLENDFKCVEEFFERIGFDGLLKDKAPLAV
-559 DASASA
+559 
-565 RAFFKKINFDRLPIA
+565 
-580 KDEVILGA
+580 G
-588 DSAKITRNDLL
+588 SAKITRNDLL

-615 LDDDMLPIDFKIDFK
+615 LDDDMLSADFQIKFK
-630 TYSIRMCCSEICEQN
+630 TVSIYTCCSEICEQN

-660 DVFGFLV
+660 DVFGFLI

>member
-52 KELQDIRDRWNA
+52 KELQDIRNRWNA

-130 FTIEETRTLMFQ
+130 FTTEETRTLIFQ

-165 LKKGLPLYTKGTS
+165 LKKGLPLYTKGTIS
-178 GTPNGIH
+178 TPNGIN

-269 KITEIFS
+269 KTTEFFS

-300 ANMFLTTSRNR
+300 ANMFLTASRNR

-320 NFDFLRSIFSEL
+320 SFDFLRSIFSEL
-332 MEEAPN
+332 MEESSN
-338 MKQIGTNYFDLNGLF
+338 MKQTGTNYFDLNGLF
-353 PVLAKKAGAI
+353 PVLAKKAGEI
-363 DASRRASIAKFIIG
+363 DVSYRASIARFIIG
-377 KLTTI
+377 KLSTV
-382 QKKLTTQNVQE
+382 QKKLTTQG
-393 DSEPISAYCL
+393 DIYYS
-403 RLEPSQRDLFPEIA
+403 RLEPSQRDLVPVIA
-417 AYMKTF
+417 EYMKIF
-423 FKNIKDGTNPKAL
+423 FKNIEDGTSPKEL

-454 VQQLENKRRAN
+454 VQQLENKRRDN
-465 ERISVGHSEEIDLGR
+465 ERISVGRSEEIDLGR
-480 GPVSTSYDQTY
+480 GSVSTSYDQTY

-496 QMTDFLQQQ
+496 QMTDYLQQQ

-520 DKVEDTSLHVFE
+520 DKIEDASFHVFE
-532 LYENPYFRNSRWR
+532 LYENPYFRNSRWKS
-545 AVEDEFEKLEMDNK
+545 VEDEFEKLEMDNK

-565 RAFFKKINFDRLPIA
+565 RAFFKKIDFDRLPIA
-580 KDEVILGA
+580 KGEVILGA

-615 LDDDMLPIDFKIDFK
+615 LDDDMLPADFKIDFQ

-645 ALDQFLLYCLDQHQE
+645 ALDQFLLYCLDQHRE

>member
-52 KELQDIRDRWNA
+52 KELQDIRNRWNA

-130 FTIEETRTLMFQ
+130 FTTEETRTLIFQ

-178 GTPNGIH
+178 GTSNGIN

-269 KITEIFS
+269 KTTEFFS

-300 ANMFLTTSRNR
+300 ANMFLTASRNR

-320 NFDFLRSIFSEL
+320 KFDFLRSIFSEL
-332 MEEAPN
+332 MEESSN
-338 MKQIGTNYFDLNGLF
+338 MKQTCTNYFDLNGLF
-353 PVLAKKAGAI
+353 PVLAKKADEIGV
-363 DASRRASIAKFIIG
+363 SHRASIARFIIG
-377 KLTTI
+377 KLSTV
-382 QKKLTTQNVQE
+382 QKKLTTQG
-393 DSEPISAYCL
+393 DIYYS
-403 RLEPSQRDLFPEIA
+403 RLEPSQRDLVPVIA
-417 AYMKTF
+417 EYMKIF
-423 FKNIKDGTNPKAL
+423 FKNIEDGTSPKEL

-454 VQQLENKRRAN
+454 VQQLENKRRDN
-465 ERISVGHSEEIDLGR
+465 ERISVGRSEEIDLGR
-480 GPVSTSYDQTY
+480 GSVSTSYDQTY

-496 QMTDFLQQQ
+496 QMTDYLQQQ

-520 DKVEDTSLHVFE
+520 DKIEDASFHVFE
-532 LYENPYFRNSRWR
+532 LYENPYFRNSRWKS
-545 AVEDEFEKLEMDNK
+545 VEDEFEKLEMDNK

-565 RAFFKKINFDRLPIA
+565 RAFFKKIDFDRLPIA
-580 KDEVILGA
+580 KGEVILGA

-615 LDDDMLPIDFKIDFK
+615 LDDDMLPADFKIDFQ

-645 ALDQFLLYCLDQHQE
+645 ALDQFLLYCLDQHRE

>member
-1 MLGEAEKKRLEKIA
+1 
-15 ASHQNVWEAF
+15 
-25 KEVAG
+25 
-30 KRYEEYLCALEEN
+30 
-43 MPKTQVQKR
+43 
-52 KELQDIRDRWNA
+52 
-64 SAKQIQDIEDKD
+64 
-76 LERVL
+76 
-81 IYFAMNLRGV
+81 MNLRGV

-130 FTIEETRTLMFQ
+130 FTTEETRTLIFQ

-178 GTPNGIH
+178 GTPNGIN

-269 KITEIFS
+269 KTTEFFS

-287 KYLAKNVPAIFEV
+287 KYLAKNVPAIFKV
-300 ANMFLTTSRNR
+300 ANMFLTASRNR

-320 NFDFLRSIFSEL
+320 KFDFLRSIFSEF
-332 MEEAPN
+332 MEESSN
-338 MKQIGTNYFDLNGLF
+338 MKQTGTNYFDLNGLF
-353 PVLAKKAGAI
+353 PILAKKAGEI
-363 DASRRASIAKFIIG
+363 DVSHRASIARFIIG
-377 KLTTI
+377 KLSTV
-382 QKKLTTQNVQE
+382 QKKLTTQG
-393 DSEPISAYCL
+393 DIYYS
-403 RLEPSQRDLFPEIA
+403 RLEPSQRDLVPVIA
-417 AYMKTF
+417 EYMKIF
-423 FKNIKDGTNPKAL
+423 FKNIEDGTSPKEL

-454 VQQLENKRRAN
+454 VQQLENKRRDN
-465 ERISVGHSEEIDLGR
+465 ERISVGRSEEIDLGR
-480 GPVSTSYDQTY
+480 GSVSTSYDQTY

-496 QMTDFLQQQ
+496 QMTDYLQQQ

-520 DKVEDTSLHVFE
+520 DKIEDASFHVFE
-532 LYENPYFRNSRWR
+532 LYENPYFRNSRWKS
-545 AVEDEFEKLEMDNK
+545 VEDEFEKLEMDNK

-565 RAFFKKINFDRLPIA
+565 RAFFKKIDFDRLPIA
-580 KDEVILGA
+580 KGEVILGA

-615 LDDDMLPIDFKIDFK
+615 LDDDMLPADFKIDFQ

-645 ALDQFLLYCLDQHQE
+645 ALDQFLLYCLDQHRE

>member
-52 KELQDIRDRWNA
+52 KELQDIRNRWNA
-64 SAKQIQDIEDKD
+64 SAKQIQDIEDKN

-130 FTIEETRTLMFQ
+130 FTTEETRTLMFQ

-178 GTPNGIH
+178 GTPNGIN

-269 KITEIFS
+269 KTTEFFS

-300 ANMFLTTSRNR
+300 ANMFLTASRNR

-320 NFDFLRSIFSEL
+320 KFDFLRSIFSEL
-332 MEEAPN
+332 MEESSN
-338 MKQIGTNYFDLNGLF
+338 MKQTGTNYFDLNGLF
-353 PVLAKKAGAI
+353 PILVKKAGEI
-363 DASRRASIAKFIIG
+363 DVSHRASIARFIIG
-377 KLTTI
+377 KLSTV
-382 QKKLTTQNVQE
+382 QKKLTTQG
-393 DSEPISAYCL
+393 DIYYS
-403 RLEPSQRDLFPEIA
+403 RLEPSQRDLVPVIA
-417 AYMKTF
+417 EYMKIF
-423 FKNIKDGTNPKAL
+423 FKNIEDGTSPKEL

-454 VQQLENKRRAN
+454 VQQLENKRRDN
-465 ERISVGHSEEIDLGR
+465 ERISVGRSEEIDLGR
-480 GPVSTSYDQTY
+480 GSVSTSYDQTY

-496 QMTDFLQQQ
+496 QMTDYLQQQ

-520 DKVEDTSLHVFE
+520 DKIEDASFHVFE
-532 LYENPYFRNSRWR
+532 LYENPYFRNNRWKS
-545 AVEDEFEKLEMDNK
+545 VEDEFEKLEMDNK
-559 DASASA
+559 DASVSA
-565 RAFFKKINFDRLPIA
+565 RAFFKKIDFDRLPIA
-580 KDEVILGA
+580 KGEVILGA

-615 LDDDMLPIDFKIDFK
+615 LDDDMLPADFKIDFQ

-645 ALDQFLLYCLDQHQE
+645 ALDQFLLYCLDQHRE

>member
-52 KELQDIRDRWNA
+52 KELQDIRNRWNA

-130 FTIEETRTLMFQ
+130 FTTEETRTLMFQ

-151 FNPRK
+151 FNPTK

-178 GTPNGIH
+178 GTPNGIN

-269 KITEIFS
+269 KTTEFFS

-300 ANMFLTTSRNR
+300 ANMFLTASRNR

-320 NFDFLRSIFSEL
+320 KFDFLRCIFSEL
-332 MEEAPN
+332 MEESSN
-338 MKQIGTNYFDLNGLF
+338 MKQTGTNYFDLNGLF
-353 PVLAKKAGAI
+353 PILAKKAGEI
-363 DASRRASIAKFIIG
+363 DVSHRASIARFIIG
-377 KLTTI
+377 KLSTV
-382 QKKLTTQNVQE
+382 QKKLTTQG
-393 DSEPISAYCL
+393 DIYYS
-403 RLEPSQRDLFPEIA
+403 RLEPSQRDLVPVIA
-417 AYMKTF
+417 EYMKIF
-423 FKNIKDGTNPKAL
+423 FKNIEDGTSPKEL

-454 VQQLENKRRAN
+454 VQQLENKRRDN
-465 ERISVGHSEEIDLGR
+465 ERISVGRSEEIDLGR
-480 GPVSTSYDQTY
+480 GSVSTSYDQTY

-496 QMTDFLQQQ
+496 QMTDYLQQQ

-520 DKVEDTSLHVFE
+520 DKIEDASFHVFE
-532 LYENPYFRNSRWR
+532 LYENPYFRNSRWKS
-545 AVEDEFEKLEMDNK
+545 VEDEFEKLEMDNK

-565 RAFFKKINFDRLPIA
+565 RAFFKKIDFDRLPIA
-580 KDEVILGA
+580 KGEVILGA

-615 LDDDMLPIDFKIDFK
+615 LDDDMLPADFKIDFQ

-645 ALDQFLLYCLDQHQE
+645 ALDQFLLYCLDQHRE

>member
-52 KELQDIRDRWNA
+52 KELQDIRNRWNA

-130 FTIEETRTLMFQ
+130 FTTEETRTLIFQ

-178 GTPNGIH
+178 GTPNGIN

-269 KITEIFS
+269 KTTEFFS

-287 KYLAKNVPAIFEV
+287 KYLAKNVPAIFKV
-300 ANMFLTTSRNR
+300 ANMFLTASRNR

-320 NFDFLRSIFSEL
+320 KFDFLRSIFSEF
-332 MEEAPN
+332 MEESSN
-338 MKQIGTNYFDLNGLF
+338 MKQTGTNYFDLNGLF
-353 PVLAKKAGAI
+353 PILAKKAGEI
-363 DASRRASIAKFIIG
+363 DVSHRASIARFIIG
-377 KLTTI
+377 KLSTV
-382 QKKLTTQNVQE
+382 QKKLTTQG
-393 DSEPISAYCL
+393 DIYYS
-403 RLEPSQRDLFPEIA
+403 RLEPSQRDLVPVIA
-417 AYMKTF
+417 EYMKIF
-423 FKNIKDGTNPKAL
+423 FKNIEDGTSPKEL

-454 VQQLENKRRAN
+454 VQQLENKRRDN
-465 ERISVGHSEEIDLGR
+465 ERISVGRSEEIDLGR
-480 GPVSTSYDQTY
+480 GSVSTSYDQTY

-496 QMTDFLQQQ
+496 QMTDYLQQQ

-520 DKVEDTSLHVFE
+520 DKIEDASFHVFE
-532 LYENPYFRNSRWR
+532 LYENPYFRNSRWKS
-545 AVEDEFEKLEMDNK
+545 VEDEFEKLEMDNK
-559 DASASA
+559 DASVSA
-565 RAFFKKINFDRLPIA
+565 RAFFKKIDFDRLPIA
-580 KDEVILGA
+580 KGEVILGA

-615 LDDDMLPIDFKIDFK
+615 LDDDMLPADFKIDFQ

-645 ALDQFLLYCLDQHQE
+645 ALDQFLLYCLDQHRE

>member
-52 KELQDIRDRWNA
+52 KELQDIRNRWNA

-130 FTIEETRTLMFQ
+130 FTTEETRTLMFQ

-178 GTPNGIH
+178 GTPNGIN

-269 KITEIFS
+269 KTTEFFS

-300 ANMFLTTSRNR
+300 ANMFLTASRNR

-320 NFDFLRSIFSEL
+320 SFDFLRSIFSEL
-332 MEEAPN
+332 LEETPN

-353 PVLAKKAGAI
+353 PVLAKKADEIGV
-363 DASRRASIAKFIIG
+363 SHRASIARFIIG
-377 KLTTI
+377 KLSTV
-382 QKKLTTQNVQE
+382 QKKLTTQG
-393 DSEPISAYCL
+393 DIYYS
-403 RLEPSQRDLFPEIA
+403 RLEPSQRDLVPVIA
-417 AYMKTF
+417 EYMKIF
-423 FKNIKDGTNPKAL
+423 FKNIEDGTSPKEL

-454 VQQLENKRRAN
+454 VQQLENKRRDN
-465 ERISVGHSEEIDLGR
+465 ERISVGRSEEIDLGR
-480 GPVSTSYDQTY
+480 GSVSTSYDQTY

-496 QMTDFLQQQ
+496 QMTDYLQQQ

-520 DKVEDTSLHVFE
+520 DKIEDASFHVFE
-532 LYENPYFRNSRWR
+532 LYENPYFRNSRWKS
-545 AVEDEFEKLEMDNK
+545 VEDEFEKLEMDNK

-565 RAFFKKINFDRLPIA
+565 RAFFKKIDFDRLPIA
-580 KDEVILGA
+580 KGEVILGA

-615 LDDDMLPIDFKIDFK
+615 LDDDMLPADFKIDFQ

-645 ALDQFLLYCLDQHQE
+645 ALDQFLLYCLDQHRE

>member
-52 KELQDIRDRWNA
+52 KELQDIRNRWNA

-130 FTIEETRTLMFQ
+130 FTTEETRALMFQ

-178 GTPNGIH
+178 GTSNGIN

-269 KITEIFS
+269 KTTEFFS

-300 ANMFLTTSRNR
+300 ANMFLTASRNR

-320 NFDFLRSIFSEL
+320 KFDFLRSIFSEL
-332 MEEAPN
+332 MEESSN
-338 MKQIGTNYFDLNGLF
+338 MKQTGTNYFDLNGLF
-353 PVLAKKAGAI
+353 PILAKKAGEI
-363 DASRRASIAKFIIG
+363 DVSHRASIAKFTID
-377 KLTTI
+377 KLPTI
-382 QKKLTTQNVQE
+382 QKKLTTQKVQE
-393 DSEPISAYCL
+393 NPEQIT

-454 VQQLENKRRAN
+454 VQPLENKRREN
-465 ERISVGHSEEIDLGR
+465 ETHRTNFKEVDTGR
-480 GPVSTSYDQTY
+480 GVIFTKADRTY

-496 QMTDFLQQQ
+496 QMTADLQRQMMNV
-505 IDEAQTKEDVTQIIK
+505 ETKNDLKQIIK
-520 DKVEDTSLHVFE
+520 DKIDDASFHVFE
-532 LYENPYFRNSRWR
+532 LYENPYFRNSRWNE
-545 AVEDEFEKLEMDNK
+545 VENRFRTLENDFKCVEEFFERIGFDELLKDKSALE
-559 DASASA
+559 
-565 RAFFKKINFDRLPIA
+565 I
-580 KDEVILGA
+580 
-588 DSAKITRNDLL
+588 DSTKITRNDLL
-599 KLFFLK
+599 KLFFLE

-615 LDDDMLPIDFKIDFK
+615 LDDDMLSADFQIKFK
-630 TYSIRMCCSEICEQN
+630 TVSIYTCCSEICKQN

>member
-142 ILEGKEQDD
+142 ILEEKEQDD

-178 GTPNGIH
+178 GTPNGIN

-244 KTALMYAIYLSSGT
+244 KTALMYAIYLSSRT

-269 KITEIFS
+269 KTTEFFS

-393 DSEPISAYCL
+393 DSEQISAYCL
-403 RLEPSQRDLFPEIA
+403 RLEPSQRDLVPVIA

-423 FKNIKDGTNPKAL
+423 FKNIEDGTNPKAL

-454 VQQLENKRRAN
+454 VQPLENKRRAN

-532 LYENPYFRNSRWR
+532 LYENPYFRNSRWK

-615 LDDDMLPIDFKIDFK
+615 LDDDMLSADFQIKFK
-630 TYSIRMCCSEICEQN
+630 TVSIYTCCSEICKQN

>member
-52 KELQDIRDRWNA
+52 KELQDIRNRWNA

-130 FTIEETRTLMFQ
+130 FTTEETRTLMFQ
-142 ILEGKEQDD
+142 ILEEKEQDD

-178 GTPNGIH
+178 GTSNGIN

-258 TSSSIDPKQLK
+258 TSSSINPKQLK
-269 KITEIFS
+269 KTTEFFS

-300 ANMFLTTSRNR
+300 ANMFLTASRNR

-320 NFDFLRSIFSEL
+320 KFDFLRSIFSEL
-332 MEEAPN
+332 MEESSN
-338 MKQIGTNYFDLNGLF
+338 MKQTGTNYFDLNSLF
-353 PVLAKKAGAI
+353 PILAKKAGEI
-363 DASRRASIAKFIIG
+363 DVSHRASIARFIIG
-377 KLTTI
+377 KLSTV
-382 QKKLTTQNVQE
+382 QKKLTTQG
-393 DSEPISAYCL
+393 DIYYS
-403 RLEPSQRDLFPEIA
+403 RLEPSQRDLVSVIA
-417 AYMKTF
+417 EYMKIF
-423 FKNIKDGTNPKAL
+423 FKNIEDGTSPKEL

-454 VQQLENKRRAN
+454 VQQLENKRRDN
-465 ERISVGHSEEIDLGR
+465 ERISVGRSEEIDLGR
-480 GPVSTSYDQTY
+480 GSVSTSYDQTY

-496 QMTDFLQQQ
+496 QMTDYLQQQ

-520 DKVEDTSLHVFE
+520 DKIEDASFHVFE
-532 LYENPYFRNSRWR
+532 LYENPYFRNSRWKS
-545 AVEDEFEKLEMDNK
+545 VEDEFEKLEMDNK

-565 RAFFKKINFDRLPIA
+565 RAFFKKIDFDRLPIA
-580 KDEVILGA
+580 KGEVILGA

-615 LDDDMLPIDFKIDFK
+615 LDDDMLPADFKIDFQ

-645 ALDQFLLYCLDQHQE
+645 ALDQFLLYCLDQHRE

>member
-52 KELQDIRDRWNA
+52 KELQDIRNRWNA

-130 FTIEETRTLMFQ
+130 FTTEETRTLIFQ

-165 LKKGLPLYTKGTS
+165 RKKGLPLYTKGTIS
-178 GTPNGIH
+178 TPNGIN

-269 KITEIFS
+269 KTTEFFS

-300 ANMFLTTSRNR
+300 ANMFLTASRNR

-320 NFDFLRSIFSEL
+320 SFDFLRSIFSEL
-332 MEEAPN
+332 MEESSN
-338 MKQIGTNYFDLNGLF
+338 MKQTGTNYFDLNGLF
-353 PVLAKKAGAI
+353 PVLAKKAGEI
-363 DASRRASIAKFIIG
+363 DVSYRASIARFIIG
-377 KLTTI
+377 KLSTV
-382 QKKLTTQNVQE
+382 QKKLTTQG
-393 DSEPISAYCL
+393 DIYYS
-403 RLEPSQRDLFPEIA
+403 RLEPSQRDLVPVIA
-417 AYMKTF
+417 EYMKIF
-423 FKNIKDGTNPKAL
+423 FKNIEDGTSPKEL

-454 VQQLENKRRAN
+454 VQQLENKRRDN
-465 ERISVGHSEEIDLGR
+465 ERISVGRSEEIDLGR
-480 GPVSTSYDQTY
+480 GSVSTSYDQTY

-496 QMTDFLQQQ
+496 QMTDYLQQQ

-520 DKVEDTSLHVFE
+520 DKIEDASFHVFE
-532 LYENPYFRNSRWR
+532 LYENPYFRNSRWKS
-545 AVEDEFEKLEMDNK
+545 VEDEFEKLEMDNK

-565 RAFFKKINFDRLPIA
+565 RAFFKKIDFDRLPIA
-580 KDEVILGA
+580 KGEVILGA

-615 LDDDMLPIDFKIDFK
+615 LDDDMLPADFKIDFQ

-645 ALDQFLLYCLDQHQE
+645 ALDQFLLYCLDQHRE

>member
-30 KRYEEYLCALEEN
+30 KRYEEFECALEEN

-52 KELQDIRDRWNA
+52 KELQDIRNRWNA

-130 FTIEETRTLMFQ
+130 FTTEETRTLMFQ

-178 GTPNGIH
+178 GTPNGIN

-269 KITEIFS
+269 KTTEFFS

-300 ANMFLTTSRNR
+300 ANMFLTASRNR

-320 NFDFLRSIFSEL
+320 KFDFLRSIFSEL
-332 MEEAPN
+332 MEESSN
-338 MKQIGTNYFDLNGLF
+338 MKQTGTNYFDLNGLF
-353 PVLAKKAGAI
+353 PILAKKAGEI
-363 DASRRASIAKFIIG
+363 DVSHRASIARFIIG
-377 KLTTI
+377 KLSTV
-382 QKKLTTQNVQE
+382 QKKLTTQG
-393 DSEPISAYCL
+393 DIYYS
-403 RLEPSQRDLFPEIA
+403 RLEPSQRDLVPVIA
-417 AYMKTF
+417 EYMKIF
-423 FKNIKDGTNPKAL
+423 FKNIEDGTSPKEL

-454 VQQLENKRRAN
+454 VQQLENKRRDN
-465 ERISVGHSEEIDLGR
+465 ERISVGRSEEIDLGR
-480 GPVSTSYDQTY
+480 GSVSTSYDQTY

-496 QMTDFLQQQ
+496 QMTDYLQQQ

-520 DKVEDTSLHVFE
+520 DKIEDASFHVFE
-532 LYENPYFRNSRWR
+532 LYENPYFRNSRWKS
-545 AVEDEFEKLEMDNK
+545 VEDEFEKLEMDNK

-565 RAFFKKINFDRLPIA
+565 RAFFKKIDFDRLPIA
-580 KDEVILGA
+580 KGEVILGA

-615 LDDDMLPIDFKIDFK
+615 LDDDMLPADFKIDFQ

-645 ALDQFLLYCLDQHQE
+645 ALDQFLLYCLDQHRE

>member
-1 MLGEAEKKRLEKIA
+1 M
-15 ASHQNVWEAF
+15 
-25 KEVAG
+25 
-30 KRYEEYLCALEEN
+30 
-43 MPKTQVQKR
+43 
-52 KELQDIRDRWNA
+52 
-64 SAKQIQDIEDKD
+64 
-76 LERVL
+76 
-81 IYFAMNLRGV
+81 
-91 TTGDGVNKWN
+91 NKWN

-130 FTIEETRTLMFQ
+130 FTTEETRTLIFQ

-178 GTPNGIH
+178 GTSNGIN

-269 KITEIFS
+269 KTTEFFS

-300 ANMFLTTSRNR
+300 ANMFLTASRNR

-320 NFDFLRSIFSEL
+320 SFDFLRSIFSAL
-332 MEEAPN
+332 MEESSN
-338 MKQIGTNYFDLNGLF
+338 MKQTGTNYFDLNGLF
-353 PVLAKKAGAI
+353 PILAKKAGEI
-363 DASRRASIAKFIIG
+363 DVSHRASIARFIIG
-377 KLTTI
+377 KLSTV
-382 QKKLTTQNVQE
+382 QKKLTTQG
-393 DSEPISAYCL
+393 DIYYS
-403 RLEPSQRDLFPEIA
+403 RLEPSQRDLVSVIA
-417 AYMKTF
+417 EYMKIF
-423 FKNIKDGTNPKAL
+423 FKNIEDGTSPKEL

-454 VQQLENKRRAN
+454 VQQLENKRRDN
-465 ERISVGHSEEIDLGR
+465 ERISVGRSEEIDLGR
-480 GPVSTSYDQTY
+480 GSVSTSYDQTY

-496 QMTDFLQQQ
+496 QMTDYLQQQ

-520 DKVEDTSLHVFE
+520 DKIEDASFHVFE
-532 LYENPYFRNSRWR
+532 LYENPYFRNSRWKS
-545 AVEDEFEKLEMDNK
+545 VEDEFEKLEMDNK

-565 RAFFKKINFDRLPIA
+565 RAFFKKIDFDRLPIA
-580 KDEVILGA
+580 KGEVILGA

-615 LDDDMLPIDFKIDFK
+615 LDDDMLPADFKIDFQ

-645 ALDQFLLYCLDQHQE
+645 ALDQFLLYCLDQHRE

-675 FTKKFFGP
+675 FTKKFFGS

>member
-1 MLGEAEKKRLEKIA
+1 MLGEAEKKRLEEIA
-15 ASHQNVWEAF
+15 VSHQNVWEAF

-52 KELQDIRDRWNA
+52 KELQDIRNRWNA

-76 LERVL
+76 LEHVL

-142 ILEGKEQDD
+142 ILDGKEQDD

-165 LKKGLPLYTKGTS
+165 LKKELPLYTKGTNS
-178 GTPNGIH
+178 TPNGIN

-244 KTALMYAIYLSSGT
+244 KTALMYAIYLSSET

-269 KITEIFS
+269 KTTEFFS
-276 KLNDLSEKIAG
+276 KLNDLSEEIEG
-287 KYLAKNVPAIFEV
+287 KYLAKNVPAIFKT
-300 ANMFLTTSRNR
+300 ANEFLTASQNR

-320 NFDFLRSIFSEL
+320 KFDFLRNIFSEL

-338 MKQIGTNYFDLNGLF
+338 MKQTGTNYFDLNGLF
-353 PVLAKKAGAI
+353 PILAKKAGEI
-363 DASRRASIAKFIIG
+363 DASHRASIAKFIID
-377 KLTTI
+377 KLPAI
-382 QKKLTTQNVQE
+382 QKKLTTQKVQE
-393 DSEPISAYCL
+393 NPEQIT

-423 FKNIKDGTNPKAL
+423 FKNIEDGTNPKAL

-448 DFYTGI
+448 DFYAGI
-454 VQQLENKRRAN
+454 VQPLENKRREN
-465 ERISVGHSEEIDLGR
+465 KGLFIGGTEEIDLGR

-496 QMTDFLQQQ
+496 QMTDYLQQQ
-505 IDEAQTKEDVTQIIK
+505 IDSAQTKEDVTQIIK
-520 DKVEDTSLHVFE
+520 DKVEDASFHVFE
-532 LYENPYFRNSRWR
+532 LYENPYFRNSRWNEVENR
-545 AVEDEFEKLEMDNK
+545 FRTLENDFKCVEEFFERIGFDGLLKDKAPLAV
-559 DASASA
+559 
-565 RAFFKKINFDRLPIA
+565 
-580 KDEVILGA
+580 G
-588 DSAKITRNDLL
+588 SAKITRNDLL

-615 LDDDMLPIDFKIDFK
+615 LDDDMLSADFQIKFK
-630 TYSIRMCCSEICEQN
+630 TVSIYTCCSEICKQN